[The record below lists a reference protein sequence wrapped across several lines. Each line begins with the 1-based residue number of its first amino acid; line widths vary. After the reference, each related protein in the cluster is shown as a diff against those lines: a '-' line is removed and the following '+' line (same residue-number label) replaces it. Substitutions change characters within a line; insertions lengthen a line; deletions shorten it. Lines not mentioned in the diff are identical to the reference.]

1 MADQDNKDGSTTG
14 TVTITTDPEIVSAT
28 KKSEE
33 HMVPISRLNQEIEK
47 RKAMEE
53 RLAVL
58 EKANKESEVKRLK
71 ETEDYRA
78 LYEKTEKELSE
89 VKPKAAIAEESEKT
103 LRTVLES
110 QIAELPENMRSLIPA
125 ELTTQQQLSWLS
137 KNKPLLVKSKPV
149 DIGAGKQG
157 GTASTTLDL
166 TPEELEFAKNFAIS
180 PEDYAKNKFK

>member
-1 MADQDNKDGSTTG
+1 MANEQENKQDAKDA
-14 TVTITTDPEIVSAT
+14 VITTPDPEIVSAT
-28 KKSEE
+28 KKPDE

-103 LRTVLES
+103 LRSVLES

-137 KNKPLLVKSKPV
+137 KNKPLLVKPKAV

-157 GTASTTLDL
+157 GAASATLDL
-166 TPEELEFAKNFAIS
+166 TPEELDFAKNFGIT